1 MIHELLNILLPIG
14 KYLLAAALMLVFYR
28 LVFKDRSSYNESRFY
43 LSSIVLV
50 SILVSQFKVAVYTPP
65 TRIVE
70 VEALN
75 TVLCSVPTTLNQ
87 TSASKADFM
96 DFWNP
101 TNLLLA
107 LYVLVTLILFVSLLG
122 QYVQIYRLKKN
133 GAIEIKEGYSIVVN
147 PAVPTP
153 FSFGRNIFI
162 GSELTGDKR
171 EMIVHHESWHIKHRH
186 FVDVLLMEILVRLF
200 WFNPIL
206 WMVRKE
212 LRSIHEFQ
220 TDRSVLQEGYDLFH
234 YQTIILE
241 EVMGNHSCL
250 ANGFNQSF
258 TKKRFIMMKNTNP
271 FRFSTLRQVALIPFL
286 VAVFCLLSFT
296 KGQGQISYVQK
307 KATVSQ
313 GDTLTISKLVSVK
326 VPSIKTKSDSVNFT
340 TNGTTYNL
348 AAPEGISA
356 EKVKKGLTDC
366 SNQLN
371 VACETLKK
379 LSVFTDFTQKGKEI
393 GALSEQL
400 DIGLNGTKIT
410 EKSFTPEFLAS
421 IKQSDILEATVHFS
435 ELKVS
440 VDQILKSQVPTSE
453 KVSQF
458 TDVISGLLQDK
469 FFSKVMEQAI
479 ISISP
484 KSAFTTT
491 TTTTTTTVNRDW
503 PEFSM
508 LIVKTGDGEIRLTDI
523 KGCNFSTLNYSGQ
536 ARQVIDE
543 CGMVG
548 PNDERVSKFRFE
560 IIKTK
565 EGLALKGITGTAW
578 TQLSFAGPNG
588 QCKQVV
594 NQLGMVN

>member
-1 MIHELLNILLPIG
+1 MTHELLNILLPIG

-28 LVFKDRSSYNESRFY
+28 LVFKDRSSYNASRFY
-43 LSSIVLV
+43 LSSIILV
-50 SILVSQFKVAVYTPP
+50 SILISQFKVVVFTPP

-70 VEALN
+70 VE
-75 TVLCSVPTTLNQ
+75 TLNNAV
-87 TSASKADFM
+87 ASFPATLSQLPVSKTM
-96 DFWNP
+96 DVWNLP
-101 TNLLLA
+101 NLLLA
-107 LYVLVTLILFVSLLG
+107 LYVVVTLVLFVTLLG
-122 QYVQIYRLKKN
+122 QYIQIYKLKKN
-133 GAIEIKEGYSIVVN
+133 GTVEIKEGYSIVVN
-147 PAVPTP
+147 SAVPTP

-162 GSELTGDKR
+162 GPELNGDKR
-171 EMIVHHESWHIKHRH
+171 EMIVQHESWHIKHRH
-186 FVDVLLMEILVRLF
+186 FVDVWLMEILVRLF
-200 WFNPIL
+200 WFNPIV

-212 LRSIHEFQ
+212 LRSVHEFQ
-220 TDRSVLQEGYDLFH
+220 ADRSVLQKGYDLFH

-296 KGQGQISYVQK
+296 KGQGQIQYVQK
-307 KATVSQ
+307 KATVSKS
-313 GDTLTISKLVSVK
+313 DSLTTSKLVVVK
-326 VPSIKTKSDSVNFT
+326 TNTGVTRADSVNFT
-340 TNGTTYNL
+340 TNGTTYDL
-348 AAPEGISA
+348 ASPEGISA

-458 TDVISGLLQDK
+458 TDVVSGLLQDK
-469 FFSKVMEQAI
+469 FFSKVMEQAF
-479 ISISP
+479 ISTPP
-484 KSAFTTT
+484 KLTFTTT
-491 TTTTTTTVNRDW
+491 TPTTSSVNRDL
-503 PEFSM
+503 PEFSL
-508 LIVKTGDGEIRLTDI
+508 LIVKTGKGEIRLTGI
-523 KGCNFSTLNYSGQ
+523 KSCNFITLNYSGQ

-560 IIKTK
+560 ITKTK

-578 TQLSFAGPNG
+578 KELSFSGPDG
-588 QCKQVV
+588 LCMQVI
-594 NQLGMVN
+594 NQNGMVN